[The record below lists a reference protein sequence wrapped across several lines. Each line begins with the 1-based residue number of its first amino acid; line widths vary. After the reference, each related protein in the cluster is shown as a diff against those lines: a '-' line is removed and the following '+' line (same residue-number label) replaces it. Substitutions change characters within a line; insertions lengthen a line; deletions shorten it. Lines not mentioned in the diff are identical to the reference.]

1 MRKSVLIIDKPENC
15 IDCPLQADD
24 KACGITET
32 SFKDIQA
39 NKQVLQDCPLRPLPD
54 KQVCNEKDFEHYV
67 NGYGKGW
74 NDFRGHLTG
83 EYNNYVPEPY
93 HD

>member
-1 MRKSVLIIDKPENC
+1 MKSALIIETPTNC

-39 NKQVLQDCPLRPLPD
+39 NKQILQDCPLRPLPE
-54 KQVCNEKDFEHYV
+54 KQVCNNYNFENFV
-67 NGYGKGW
+67 NGRIRGW
-74 NDFRGHLTG
+74 ND
-83 EYNNYVPEPY
+83 Y
-93 HD
+93 HDMLTKGVIGEVDG

>member
-1 MRKSVLIIDKPENC
+1 MKSALIIDTPTNC

-54 KQVCNEKDFEHYV
+54 KQICNYYNFENFV
-67 NGYGKGW
+67 NGRIRGW
-74 NDFRGHLTG
+74 NDYYDMLTKGVIG
-83 EYNNYVPEPY
+83 EVDE
-93 HD
+93 

>member
-1 MRKSVLIIDKPENC
+1 MKSALIIETPTNC

-39 NKQVLQDCPLRPLPD
+39 NKQVLQDCPLRPLPS
-54 KQVCNEKDFEHYV
+54 KQVCNYYNFENFV
-67 NGYGKGW
+67 NGRIRGW
-74 NDFRGHLTG
+74 NDYYDMLTKGVIG
-83 EYNNYVPEPY
+83 EVDE
-93 HD
+93 

>member
-1 MRKSVLIIDKPENC
+1 MKSVLLIDKPENC

-39 NKQVLQDCPLRPLPD
+39 NKQILQDCPLVNLPQ
-54 KQVCNEKDFEHYV
+54 KQVVNEYNFENYA
-67 NGYGKGW
+67 NGINIGW
-74 NDFRGHLTG
+74 NRCLAEIIG
-83 EYNNYVPEPY
+83 EKYIPPEY
-93 HD
+93 KG